1 MASKRSPAK
10 PPAPSAGLK
19 TADIVFK
26 GKRSDLSK
34 AQRAFLAAKNGVE
47 RLQKELADT
56 AVKLEKLLARHAEL
70 VAPRLETITGLQ
82 KNLIA
87 ACAALLSGEGKPPKK
102 VIRRKLAECI
112 LELFASL
119 FDRDAPLDDALL
131 KLHDDIR
138 ETYFPQPER
147 SSGGAGRADGAES
160 GADQAFAK
168 SDDDFISRR
177 RFVETMLFMQT
188 GQTFDLEGLRP
199 DMSQEEADAYIA
211 DLLDKHPAN
220 PKNRKKTKRQLEKE
234 EQEKRTEAA
243 HAKNINTVYRQL
255 ARLFHPDLEQDP
267 ALKAK
272 KEVLMK
278 ELTAAYENG
287 DLHTILRLELR
298 WLQNNDGD
306 ITRLSD
312 AKLDAYTAALKQQC
326 DELSDEIA
334 NFVQQ
339 PRFSPLRSHLL
350 GNMWRLPL
358 FTLTKDLQDNARYID
373 RWADALTR
381 DTETLERIRAMP
393 AGDGR
398 EQALRAAINEFRLN
412 LVDQTD
418 AFRLDF
424 PF

>member
-1 MASKRSPAK
+1 M
-10 PPAPSAGLK
+10 
-19 TADIVFK
+19 
-26 GKRSDLSK
+26 
-34 AQRAFLAAKNGVE
+34 
-47 RLQKELADT
+47 
-56 AVKLEKLLARHAEL
+56 
-70 VAPRLETITGLQ
+70 
-82 KNLIA
+82 
-87 ACAALLSGEGKPPKK
+87 
-102 VIRRKLAECI
+102 
-112 LELFASL
+112 
-119 FDRDAPLDDALL
+119 
-131 KLHDDIR
+131 
-138 ETYFPQPER
+138 
-147 SSGGAGRADGAES
+147 
-160 GADQAFAK
+160 
-168 SDDDFISRR
+168 
-177 RFVETMLFMQT
+177 ETMLFMQT
-188 GQTFDLEGLRP
+188 GQTFDLGGLRP
-199 DMSQEEADAYIA
+199 DMCQEEAEAYIA
-211 DLLDKHPAN
+211 DLLDNHPAN

-234 EQEKRTEAA
+234 AQDKRAGEA

-278 ELTAAYENG
+278 ELTAAYESG

-326 DELSDEIA
+326 DEINDEIA
-334 NFVQQ
+334 NLVQQ
-339 PRFSPLRSHLL
+339 PRFSPLRLHLR

-358 FTLTKDLQDNARYID
+358 FTLTKDLNDDVRYIA

-398 EQALRAAINEFRLN
+398 EQALRTAVNELRRD

-418 AFRLDF
+418 AFDPDF
-424 PF
+424 LYFSPI